1 MVIDEQIERKLA
13 YYVKEKGV
21 KNIVLKV
28 SPILGAYLT
37 RGIFNSYLSKW
48 KKKYKCKIKVEEITG
63 YSVLQ
68 YEFYNEKEE
77 ALD

>member
-1 MVIDEQIERKLA
+1 M
-13 YYVKEKGV
+13 
-21 KNIVLKV
+21 
-28 SPILGAYLT
+28 LGAYLG
-37 RGIFNSYLSKW
+37 RGMWNSYLSKW
-48 KKKYKCKIKVEEITG
+48 KKKYKCRIKLVEVTD